1 MTSQYQQP
9 QGQYYPPQQAVEKGH
24 TMGGPPQNMA
34 YNPNQQQFAYG
45 NGHNPAGYGHGHAP
59 QPVVYSQP
67 TSGAPAPSG
76 VKRSSCLALTA
87 ALLILIAAVIGLS
100 AGLGVSQR
108 NLRNAKADLARA
120 TES

>member
-1 MTSQYQQP
+1 MASQYQQA

-24 TMGGPPQNMA
+24 TMGGPPQNMG

-45 NGHNPAGYGHGHAP
+45 NGHNSAGYGHAP
-59 QPVVYSQP
+59 PGAVYSQP
-67 TSGAPAPSG
+67 TSSAPASSG
-76 VKRSSCLALTA
+76 AKRGSCFALMA